1 MRRPKEGDITGS
13 TRGKMVIL
21 PVYLILLHKKMG
33 VMMGRAKKFSW
44 MA

>member
-1 MRRPKEGDITGS
+1 MRRPKEGGITGP

-21 PVYLILLHKKMG
+21 PVYLILLPKKMG
-33 VMMGRAKKFSW
+33 VMMWRAKKFSW